1 MGNTQG
7 ASNSEVVSTRQQR
20 IAELANQKLK
30 QGITSLNHHID
41 LRWMREA
48 WRRTRKDAAAGV
60 DGETA
65 EGYEQD
71 LERNLQE
78 LINRVKSG
86 NYRAPAVKRVYI
98 PKGKDQVRPI
108 GIPTLEDKVLQRAW
122 VMLLEPILEQE
133 FLDCSYGFR
142 PRRKAH
148 DALRALEQ
156 ALRSMRG
163 GWIIDADVE
172 KFFDRVDR
180 RQLQEFVRKRVRD
193 GVVRRLIG
201 KWLRA
206 GVMEDERL
214 YYPDAGTPQ
223 GGVISPLLSNLYLHE
238 VLDSWWKKEVRPRL
252 RGRGFLFRFA
262 DDFVMVF
269 EYEADARRV
278 MRVLAPRFAKFHLTI
293 HPEKTRLVDFR
304 RPKPGAQGETFDFAG
319 FRHYWGRSRK
329 GHLIFKR
336 KTISSRLSQKLNGV
350 AKWCRA
356 HRHEPVA
363 QQRATLSRKLM
374 GHYNYYGLT
383 HNYRSLKQY
392 YRGVCRIWHKWLNRR
407 SRKRDLSWPAFNRLL
422 QRHPLPLPR
431 VVHSLYRRTGETVP

>member
-1 MGNTQG
+1 MGNTQE

-20 IAELANQKLK
+20 IAELANQKL
-30 QGITSLNHHID
+30 QHGITSLNHHID
-41 LRWMREA
+41 LTWMLEA

-65 EGYEQD
+65 QGYEQD
-71 LERNLQE
+71 LENNLQD
-78 LINRVKSG
+78 LINRAKSG

-98 PKGKDQVRPI
+98 PKGKGQVRPI

-133 FLDCSYGFR
+133 FFDCSYGFR

-156 ALRSMRG
+156 AIRSMGG

-172 KFFDRVDR
+172 KFFDHVDR
-180 RQLQEFVRKRVRD
+180 RQLQEFVRKRVQD
-193 GVVRRLIG
+193 GVVKRIIG

-223 GGVISPLLSNLYLHE
+223 GGVVSPLLSNLYLHE
-238 VLDSWWKKEVRPRL
+238 VLDSWWEQEVRPRL
-252 RGRGFLFRFA
+252 RGRGFLYRFA

-269 EYEADARRV
+269 EYEVDARRV
-278 MRVLAPRFAKFHLTI
+278 MRVLAQRFAKFHLTI
-293 HPEKTRLVDFR
+293 HAEKTRLVDFR
-304 RPKPGAQGETFDFAG
+304 RPKPGAKGETFDFAG
-319 FRHYWGRSRK
+319 FRHYWGQSRK
-329 GHLIFKR
+329 GHLILKR
-336 KTISSRLSQKLNGV
+336 KTISSRLSRKLNAV

-356 HRHEPVA
+356 NRHEPVGD
-363 QQRATLSRKLM
+363 QRAALCRKLS

-383 HNYRSLKQY
+383 HNYRSLKY
-392 YRGVCRIWHKWLNRR
+392 YYQGVCRNWHKWLNRR
-407 SRKRDLSWPAFNRLL
+407 SRKRDLTWPAFNRLL
-422 QRHPLPLPR
+422 KRHPLPLPR
-431 VVHSLYRRTGETVP
+431 VVHSVYRRTGETVP

>member
-1 MGNTQG
+1 MGNTQET
-7 ASNSEVVSTRQQR
+7 SNSEVVSTRQQR

-41 LRWMREA
+41 LTWMLEA
-48 WRRTRKDAAAGV
+48 WRRTRKDGAAGV

-65 EGYEQD
+65 QGYEQD
-71 LERNLQE
+71 LENNLQD
-78 LINRVKSG
+78 LINRAKSG

-98 PKGKDQVRPI
+98 PKGKGQVRPI

-133 FLDCSYGFR
+133 FFDCSYGFR

-156 ALRSMRG
+156 AIRSMGG

-172 KFFDRVDR
+172 KFFDHVDR
-180 RQLQEFVRKRVRD
+180 RQLQEFVRKRVQD
-193 GVVRRLIG
+193 GVVKRIIG

-223 GGVISPLLSNLYLHE
+223 GGVVSPLLSNLYLHE
-238 VLDSWWKKEVRPRL
+238 VLDSWWEQEVRPRL
-252 RGRGFLFRFA
+252 RGRGFLYRFA

-269 EYEADARRV
+269 EYEVDARRV
-278 MRVLAPRFAKFHLTI
+278 MRVLAQRFAKFHLTI
-293 HPEKTRLVDFR
+293 HAEKTRLVDFR
-304 RPKPGAQGETFDFAG
+304 RPKPGAKGETFDFAG
-319 FRHYWGRSRK
+319 FRHYWGQSRK
-329 GHLIFKR
+329 GHLILKR
-336 KTISSRLSQKLNGV
+336 KTISSRLSRKLNAV

-356 HRHEPVA
+356 NRHEPVGD
-363 QQRATLSRKLM
+363 QRAALCRKLS

-383 HNYRSLKQY
+383 HNYRSLKY
-392 YRGVCRIWHKWLNRR
+392 YYQGVCRNWHKWLNRR
-407 SRKRDLSWPAFNRLL
+407 SRKRDLTWPAFNRLL
-422 QRHPLPLPR
+422 KRHPLPLPR
-431 VVHSLYRRTGETVP
+431 VVHSVYRRTGETVP

>member
-1 MGNTQG
+1 MGNTQET
-7 ASNSEVVSTRQQR
+7 SNSEVVSTRQQR

-41 LRWMREA
+41 LTWMLEA

-65 EGYEQD
+65 QGYEQD
-71 LERNLQE
+71 LENNLQD
-78 LINRVKSG
+78 LINRAKSG

-98 PKGKDQVRPI
+98 PKGKGQVRPI

-133 FLDCSYGFR
+133 FFDCSYGFR

-156 ALRSMRG
+156 AIRSMGG

-172 KFFDRVDR
+172 KFFDHVDR
-180 RQLQEFVRKRVRD
+180 RQLQEFVRKRVQD
-193 GVVRRLIG
+193 GVVKRIIG

-223 GGVISPLLSNLYLHE
+223 GGVVSPLLSNLYLHE
-238 VLDSWWKKEVRPRL
+238 VLDSWWEQEVRPRL
-252 RGRGFLFRFA
+252 RGRGFLYRFA

-269 EYEADARRV
+269 EYEVDARRV
-278 MRVLAPRFAKFHLTI
+278 MQVLAQRFAKFHLTI
-293 HPEKTRLVDFR
+293 HAEKTRLVDFR
-304 RPKPGAQGETFDFAG
+304 RPKPGAKGETFDFAG
-319 FRHYWGRSRK
+319 FRHYWGQSRK
-329 GHLIFKR
+329 GHLILKR
-336 KTISSRLSQKLNGV
+336 KTISSRLSRKLNAV

-356 HRHEPVA
+356 NRHEPVGD
-363 QQRATLSRKLM
+363 QRAALCRKLS

-383 HNYRSLKQY
+383 HNYRSLKY
-392 YRGVCRIWHKWLNRR
+392 YYQGVCRNWHKWLNRR
-407 SRKRDLSWPAFNRLL
+407 SRKRDLTWPAFNRLL
-422 QRHPLPLPR
+422 KRHPLPLPR
-431 VVHSLYRRTGETVP
+431 VVHSVYRRTGETVP

>member
-1 MGNTQG
+1 MGNTQET
-7 ASNSEVVSTRQQR
+7 SNSEVVSTRQQR

-41 LRWMREA
+41 LTWMLEA

-65 EGYEQD
+65 QGYEQD
-71 LERNLQE
+71 LENNLQD
-78 LINRVKSG
+78 LINRAKSG

-98 PKGKDQVRPI
+98 PKGKGQVRPI

-133 FLDCSYGFR
+133 FFDCSYGFR

-156 ALRSMRG
+156 AIRSMGG

-172 KFFDRVDR
+172 KFFDHVDR
-180 RQLQEFVRKRVRD
+180 RQLQEFVRKRVQD
-193 GVVRRLIG
+193 GVVKRIIG

-223 GGVISPLLSNLYLHE
+223 GGVVSPLLSNLYLHE
-238 VLDSWWKKEVRPRL
+238 VLDSWWEQEVRPRL
-252 RGRGFLFRFA
+252 RGRGFLYRFA

-269 EYEADARRV
+269 EYEVDARRV
-278 MRVLAPRFAKFHLTI
+278 MQVLAQRFAKFHLTI
-293 HPEKTRLVDFR
+293 HAEKTRLVDFR
-304 RPKPGAQGETFDFAG
+304 RPKPGAKGETFDFAG
-319 FRHYWGRSRK
+319 FRHYWGQSRK
-329 GHLIFKR
+329 GHLILKR
-336 KTISSRLSQKLNGV
+336 KTISSRLSQKLNAV

-356 HRHEPVA
+356 NRHEPVGD
-363 QQRATLSRKLM
+363 QRAMLCRKLS

-383 HNYRSLKQY
+383 HNYRSLKY
-392 YRGVCRIWHKWLNRR
+392 YYQGVCRNWHKWLNRR
-407 SRKRDLSWPAFNRLL
+407 SRKRDLTWPAFNRLL
-422 QRHPLPLPR
+422 KRHPLPLPR
-431 VVHSLYRRTGETVP
+431 VVHSVYRRTGETVP

>member
-1 MGNTQG
+1 MGNTRE

-41 LRWMREA
+41 LTWMLEA

-65 EGYEQD
+65 QGYEQD

-86 NYRAPAVKRVYI
+86 SYRAPAVKRVYV
-98 PKGKDQVRPI
+98 PKGKGQVRPI

-133 FLDCSYGFR
+133 FSECSYGFR

-156 ALRSMRG
+156 ALWSMGG

-172 KFFDRVDR
+172 KFFDCVDR
-180 RQLQEFVRKRVRD
+180 RQLQEFVRKRVQD
-193 GVVRRLIG
+193 GVVRRIIG

-223 GGVISPLLSNLYLHE
+223 GGVVSPLLSNLYLHE
-238 VLDSWWKKEVRPRL
+238 VLDIWWEQVVRPRL
-252 RGRGFLFRFA
+252 RGRGYLFRFA
-262 DDFVMVF
+262 DDFVMVL
-269 EYEADARRV
+269 EYEGDARRV
-278 MRVLAPRFAKFHLTI
+278 MQVLGPRFAKFHLTI

-329 GHLIFKR
+329 GRLIPKR

-363 QQRATLSRKLM
+363 QQRVTLSRKLM

-383 HNYRSLKQY
+383 HNYRSLNQY